1 MPRSRSTGICVQVG
15 GATGARTVA
24 PPPPL
29 RLFLQEPP
37 RESGRCGE
45 HQTYHLPC
53 GVGGGPRAAPSPCP
67 HPPGVHR
74 PGQVEGPGLP
84 TASWAPWM
92 ALTTAWLWLLARGRG
107 HVEGGGE
114 GGGALWGGSC
124 VGGVQIFF
132 VPRAPINLHPPLLRA
147 CTRYHIFWHN
157 LCRSGV

>member
-1 MPRSRSTGICVQVG
+1 MPELWPRPPRSASSSKSHPGSQAAVG
-15 GATGARTVA
+15 SAGPTTCPVE
-24 PPPPL
+24 L
-29 RLFLQEPP
+29 
-37 RESGRCGE
+37 
-45 HQTYHLPC
+45 
-53 GVGGGPRAAPSPCP
+53 GGGPRVAPSPCP
-67 HPPGVHR
+67 HPTGVHR

-84 TASWAPWM
+84 TVSWAPWM

-107 HVEGGGE
+107 LVEGGGE

-147 CTRYHIFWHN
+147 CTRYHICWHN